1 MSANCAPPPDGTP
14 PRQFRRTSAARGR
27 LGTALLRGGRM
38 IKVAGVAAS
47 LAHAMGRIAPPLAA
61 LPSALAVGAATIAG
75 IDSDMATAGCAR
87 STPYSGDIHC
97 TGQISGTIDFHV
109 SGQELSVTLDSS
121 ATVMIPDQE
130 SGDGS
135 GDAIHLI
142 HHRRTTVTQGAGGG
156 AISGRRHGIN
166 LTKYDGNGDVGIS
179 ITGSVT
185 GRSGDGVRISQ
196 RDTFGNNGRT
206 TVSAGSVT
214 GAVSGIRIFKRG
226 TGIVSINATG
236 AVLAGGSSTLDAGIS
251 VSAATARDTLN
262 DVTRSLEGVEITAAT
277 VTGANAG
284 ILVKNTGP
292 TGWVSVTATGPVTG
306 GTDGIRVVNHGS
318 GGNSLTVSDSV
329 TGGGGGHAAIATRT
343 TGSGA
348 AVVTLLSGAAVGTAG
363 RIAILDGG
371 GSATV
376 AIHSGASVAG
386 AVKLGAGADRLVVAG
401 GSFDGE
407 LDGGAGAHEDML
419 TFLGGSTPIDAAS
432 LTNWESVEVASAAE
446 VLVDGRQILA
456 ADTLVLSGTL
466 GMADDLAADDVLT
479 VDGDF
484 AGSGTVS
491 INADFGNA
499 MADRLVI
506 AGDLSGVTVID
517 VSRIG
522 TANGRVEIASV
533 SGTVDSGALRVA
545 DGPYLIDFHK
555 ASGKFYLRAPNSCTG
570 GDGAFDCTESI
581 IDSQILGASG
591 TDALHVS
598 IGASATFDV
607 DPGHA
612 LSLAQDGVAGITLA
626 QAAGGLEISG
636 TLDGIGAVNTGGG
649 LVSIS
654 TTGSVTGGE
663 RGIFVSNDSS
673 GTGISI
679 SAAAPV
685 AGGRGHEGIR
695 AENAGS
701 GDLSISAAAVSGG
714 ADGILAIGSGGDMA
728 IAAGTVSSRERSGI
742 VARNHGDGSLTI
754 SIASVTA
761 ARTGV
766 DAINA
771 NGGSLVIAARGR
783 IAITGRRHSHPAIK
797 AENRGSSTDSLMID
811 VRDVAGIRAG
821 VDARNEGAGALGITV
836 SGSVTTFDSYGSE
849 SVTISAYNSANGGD
863 LSIVQRNRDGEPA
876 SAIGLSSNRDAIH
889 AINKGSGALSISV
902 EGMIRANSGVIDA
915 ANYGSSL
922 SIAVGSAHSGRY
934 DAITV
939 RNLGT
944 GMTSITA
951 SGTITGGRGIYA
963 RSWGSGLA
971 VSAASVQGSRD
982 AIKAF
987 HFGSGKLTLD
997 VSGPVSSTH
1006 GSGVLATSSG
1016 TGLEMSMAEIS
1027 GGTHGILASN
1037 FGAGMLE
1044 ITAAGS
1050 VTGQGGDGISA
1061 FNGARGAD
1069 LEILSEGVFGAVT
1082 GVRATQSGTGALE
1095 IDIAGE
1101 TVGAAGDGVFASG
1114 GAAADGVTVHVRE
1127 TGSVHGSAT
1136 GIRAESLNGNLTV
1149 SAAGSVSATH
1159 GVGVSA
1165 AGSGGSLEISTVKT
1179 SGGSHGILASNFGAG
1194 MLEITAAGSVTGQGG
1209 DGISAFNG
1217 ARGADLEILSEGVF
1231 GAVTGVRATQSGT
1244 GALEIDIA
1252 GETVGAA
1259 GDGVFASG
1267 GAAADGVTVHVRET
1281 GSVHGSA
1288 TGIRAES
1295 LNGNLTV
1302 SAAGSVSATHGV
1314 GVSAAGSGGSL
1325 EISTVKASG
1334 GTHGILA
1341 SNFGAGMLKITA
1353 TGSVT
1358 GQGGDGISA
1367 VNGARGADLEIFSK
1381 GVFGAATGIRATQSG
1396 TGALE
1401 IAIAGETVGAAHDGV
1416 FASGGAAANGVTV
1429 SMRRAGSVRGSST
1442 GIRAES
1448 LRGDL
1453 SVTARGNVEATSGTG
1468 ISAAATGGDVTVLV
1482 SRIAAATGSSTGV
1495 RAVQRG
1501 SGRVDVAVFGQ
1512 TVGHAGDGV
1521 AAEIG
1526 SGGSGAAVSVGGEGR
1541 VAGGASGIR
1550 IESADA
1556 DLTVAADGPVTGRTA
1571 YGISAQ
1577 LAGGDGAIAIS
1588 ATSVTGSIAGISAL
1602 SNGAGRV
1609 SISATGAVVGNVGIV
1624 ASASSTEGGG
1634 LAVSAADVHG
1644 VAGGIR
1650 ASDAGQGSLS
1660 VKSTGAVVAAS
1671 GTGIRA
1677 SNSARGSSLTIS
1689 ANTIRSAAE
1698 GIHAISRGA
1707 GALEVTAQGAV
1718 AGAAGAGILVRDTAA
1733 GAGVSV
1739 TAAAVDGGARG
1750 IDAYA
1755 LGNGPLSVTT
1765 SGSASGRTASA
1776 IFAVHGGRGGV
1787 SVTASSATGKL
1798 HGIVAR
1804 AMEEEP
1810 VSVSASGHAIGA
1822 GGSGIH
1828 ARSGER
1834 EAGANAAVGASGAG
1848 GAIRVAAGSAT
1859 GQQHGIYAR
1868 RKGTGTLLVSATGSI
1883 LGRSGS
1889 GVRALSLGVRGGDI
1903 SISIADARGGA
1914 NGVSALQEAQSPVS
1928 ITATGP
1934 VIGDSGTGILLEEG
1948 RGFGASIQAGS
1959 VTGARAGIRVPH
1971 RGPGAVSITATG
1983 SVVGSATHGIYAS
1996 GGAASA
2002 GILVSAATVTGET
2015 HGIYAVS
2022 IGVGAVSV
2030 SATGSVTG
2038 GAEDGIYAFS
2048 GLNISRASVTASTVT
2063 AAKRGISATHYGPGV
2078 LTVTASGAV
2087 TGLADEGVR
2096 ARTIR
2101 LAWGVAVDVSST
2113 TGGSHGINVIFDGAG
2128 TSSVSARG
2136 LARGLSG
2143 SGIKIADSARGV
2155 DIVVAAATAEGATH
2169 GIDVSSRG
2177 SGAVSV
2183 TASGS
2188 LFGKTGAGVT
2198 IRRHNRSSGGIA
2210 VSVADTRGGADGL
2223 AVFQHGAGAVSI
2235 TAAGHAIGDSA
2246 TGILLHSSGANAA
2259 IRAGSATGATAG
2271 IQVLQT
2277 GDGALSIEA
2286 TGSVIGSAT
2295 DGIHA
2300 LGGPK
2305 STGISVAAATATGG
2319 IHGIS
2324 AISSGSGE
2332 TAVSAS
2338 GAATGR
2344 IGDGVRVQTGSSG
2357 AGVTVAVAS
2366 ATGTSNGI
2374 SVVADGSGTL
2384 SVTASGSAS
2393 GMDGAGITVHGST
2406 AAADV
2411 IVSAA
2416 SASGTTHGIDAESHG
2431 SGTLSV
2437 TASGSL
2443 FGETGAGVR
2452 LRKFGPLSGDVAVSV
2467 ADARGGLDGVSVFQ
2481 AGSGTVS
2488 VTVTGHAV
2496 GDSANGILLR
2506 NGSSRGNSWIIAG
2519 SATGARNGIHA
2530 PNAGRGTLSI
2540 TATGAVVGGSEDGI
2554 HALGGAESTGIAISA
2569 ATVTGARQGIFASN
2583 GGLGTLSVSATGSV
2597 TGERNS
2603 GISATESISGAG
2615 LSITAASVT
2624 GRTSG
2629 IVASSLGSGTMSVTA
2644 SGFVRGRTGAGIDAL
2659 SRAELTIDAASA
2671 TGWTQGISATN
2682 NGPGMLRVSATGSLL
2697 GETGAGI
2704 RVRNYNFGGG
2714 DVAIN
2719 VVDASGGFEGVLA
2732 LHWGTGSV
2740 SIAAAG
2746 HVVGTLA
2753 EGIAVSNSERS
2764 GAVSIQVGSV
2774 TGATTGIRAPHLGRG
2789 SLTISASGTILGS
2802 GRDGIEATGS
2812 LPTEGIHIDAATV
2825 TGGRNGI
2832 HASNQGSGTMSV
2844 RASGHA
2850 RGGTGAGVKIR
2861 NTAAG
2866 IGVRVA
2872 AASAT
2877 GGTHGIDADNSGS
2890 GTLIVSA
2897 TGSLLGAAE
2906 AGVRARNLSQS
2917 GGSIAVEV
2925 ADVRGGID
2933 GVSVLQHGRGLVSV
2947 TAAGHAIGGS
2957 ANGILLANTPRSGG
2971 VAIRV
2976 ASATGAQAGIE
2987 APHLGRGALSITATG
3002 SVTGSGT
3009 DGLHALGGP
3018 KSAGVFVAAA
3028 TVTGA
3033 RRGIAAASSGTGML
3047 SVSASGTVTG
3057 LAGEGI
3063 HVRTSGSSSGVA
3075 LSAASVTGASDG
3087 ISVDG
3092 GGSGT
3097 LLVRARGLARGVSGS
3112 GLKIR
3117 AAALASSVTIA
3128 AASASGAAH
3137 GIDID
3142 SRSSG
3147 TLLVSASG
3155 SLVGKTGSGIRASN
3169 SSSAGGDLVVSV
3181 ADASGEVDAVSVTQ
3195 MGEGLVSVTSTG
3207 LVESDSAHGIRIGNA
3222 QRSGGIS
3229 IFAGSVTGAQA
3240 GIWASHVGS
3249 GTLLVTATG
3258 SVEGKA
3264 LDGMHIRSSATD
3276 SGIAVFAAGVS
3287 GGRHGIWALGSGTAA
3302 TSITATDSVAGVA
3315 GTGILVHN
3323 TPAGSGISIA
3333 AASATGG
3340 VHGIYAYNRS
3350 SGALHLSASGHA
3362 VGAAGAGLRV
3372 RNTGSGTSVT
3382 IAAASVTGAQ
3392 DGIRAQIAGG
3402 AASISAS
3409 GAVVGNGGDGVFVL
3423 MQDRSS
3429 ELALN
3434 VSSATG
3440 SRDGIHARANGGT
3453 TAGAVRIA
3461 ASGRVTGSRFGAFAA
3476 TGVRSTDLILSM
3488 ATVAGGAS
3496 GIHASGSGTG
3506 SMSVAATGAVTSTSG
3521 TGIDAYNSPA
3531 GTSLTVSAAS
3541 VTAAHIGIDALQS
3554 GTGALFV
3561 SASGHV
3567 LSRSAQHY
3575 GVRAVAG
3582 EKGAGITVET
3592 ASVSGGLDGIRATS
3606 RGSGRVAVSAAGT
3619 VVGTARHGISA
3630 YGGLSGTGVAVIAS
3644 SVAGGMHGILA
3655 QSRGSGDVSV
3665 TATGAVSGGAG
3676 SHGIY
3681 ASNSSAKARGITISA
3696 AGVSGRVDGIRAVSS
3711 GTGAISIMTSEYVR
3725 ATGKHGIRAINRAAS
3740 GVSGL
3745 RAGGVSIISA
3755 SVTGAEHGIYAFGA
3769 GAGSISITASGM
3781 ALGSASDGIHVRNA
3795 ASGESNARPSS
3806 VSISAASATG
3816 GSRGIFAANYGTGT
3830 LSVTATG
3837 AVRGIVADGI
3847 RAYNSG
3853 SGSSLTV
3860 SAAAVA
3866 GKGRG
3871 ISARN
3876 LGDGMTAV
3884 SASGDVVAVGVDSIG
3899 IDAHASGTAGTMTI
3913 RAAAV
3918 TGRSYGVLARNLGF
3932 GALRITLDGTA
3943 SGAVH
3948 GGIAASNSAYSSDMA
3963 ISASGADGRTFGV
3976 MAHNRGAGALSI
3988 SLTGPAIAISGPG
4001 ISAVNSEQGTGLSVA
4016 ATRVSGRN
4024 YGILARNLGVG
4035 DAAVTATGSVTSLT
4049 GEGIHVSGAKA
4060 GGGISV
4066 SAATVTGRSYGIRVL
4081 GMGAGLVSVTASGTV
4096 SSSIRE
4102 AIHAVGGAS
4111 STDLFIRAAVVK
4123 GWTSGIVASSTGG
4136 GDVTAGAT
4144 GALTAKGGDGIRA
4157 FVGSAG
4163 GHVTVDA
4170 AAITATAFGIHA
4182 HGEGAGSV
4190 SVSASGTVSARIDA
4204 GIHAYGAARGGNVTV
4219 AAGAV
4224 SGGKEGIR
4232 ARNLGTG
4239 AVSVLASGDVTGSG
4253 ADAIYASNSASGG
4266 ALTVSAGGAVTGR
4279 SSGIRATNAGAGK
4292 MSVRVAGPVSGGGIL
4307 SGDAGILAHNTA
4319 SATELELGLS
4329 IAVSSVT
4336 AGNDGINALNRG
4348 GGNLQISAD
4357 AVSGDRGYGIRAF
4370 NYGVGTIG
4378 IVAAGPVTSGFGRD
4392 GIRAHSDSSGTGL
4405 SVRAGS
4411 VSGDR
4416 HGIFASSDG
4425 SGELSVSVSGSVTGG
4440 AGLGYAAI
4448 KTQTAEAQPVMVEIK
4463 SGAAIAAR
4471 NQTAIL
4477 DGSGT
4482 AAVAI
4487 RAGSSVSGA
4496 ISLGAGPDEL
4506 LLAGGDTSGIGR
4518 LDGGAG
4524 TDTLRFASGTIGI
4537 TGGEL
4542 AFAGYARTASL
4553 EGWERVSVETGAS
4566 VSGTVV
4572 FGSGSD
4578 ELILGGGDL
4587 SEATSLDG
4595 GEGADV
4601 LRISA
4606 GAGRLSADIL
4616 LNWEK
4621 VLIDSAGAVSFFGSQ
4636 TLRTGTLSNAGRL
4649 SLDDGAADDALAVT
4663 GDFSGGGTL
4672 VVNVNFE
4679 TGTSDTLSVAGDV
4692 IGGATGI
4699 SVLKVASAG
4708 TPSGSAIDIVT
4719 VAGEVADSA
4728 FELIGESLAV
4738 GSFTYSLD
4746 FVESERKFSLTST
4759 IASGGGSG
4767 GFAAAALHG
4776 ESAPLEGAGIAI
4788 AMLASEDAPPEGAGI
4803 ASAMRAGDDAPPEGA
4818 SAAAAMLPIESAP
4831 SADADAAAAMSPSA
4845 GAPTASAPAA
4855 ASPSEGPPPADAAA
4869 IAMPPVKSAP
4879 PAAAAVAAFPGEGV
4893 SSVGAGAAAAT
4904 LPGEDIQPEGAGE
4917 AAVARDEEG
4926 SGHESGREGAA
4937 KSGQADTPKTAMR
4950 ASAASS
4956 EANAPRGGETSG
4968 AAVENSGQGGPAG
4981 LSASAQGSGGAGG
4994 PASGAS
5000 ASNFERADS
5009 PESPEREDPMA
5020 QGAAA
5025 RVAAAADDGGA
5036 PPGSGAGTSG
5046 EDQRR
5051 DRIAGTDG
5059 DGAAA
5064 DGDASTDG
5072 ADAQSG
5078 VRGNLSAS
5086 AGPVEDGAHSAP
5098 ERADSPG
5105 ARTAAGATEGA
5116 GRRSS
5121 GDAPPSIMRATPAVL
5136 LNAYGRLR
5144 PLAERNPNR
5153 GIGRDGRHVGDR
5165 FRVQAYGASENLPKD
5180 ASGSA
5185 VKASRYGIRGEM
5197 DLLELEGGAGIWTF
5211 GVTAR
5216 RGSVSAESNRAGG
5229 AQSLEAA
5236 GYDLGAAATW
5246 RGASGAYVDLQAR
5259 YGRIESD
5266 IMSEAGEPLAE
5277 GVDFGLGAAGLE
5289 IGRRAA
5295 LNADMSL
5302 ASSAQVSWSAV
5313 SGDAF
5318 ADESGAHVDFGTD
5331 TAVKG
5336 RLSLAVEF
5344 VRGALSGY
5352 VSGGVLHDFA
5362 LDSDA
5367 TVNGVSGG
5375 EDFRGGAAEIAGG
5388 ADWRLAKGADAYFRA
5403 SHSAGSDDRSANSVS
5418 AGFSWKW

>member
-1 MSANCAPPPDGTP
+1 M
-14 PRQFRRTSAARGR
+14 
-27 LGTALLRGGRM
+27 
-38 IKVAGVAAS
+38 
-47 LAHAMGRIAPPLAA
+47 
-61 LPSALAVGAATIAG
+61 
-75 IDSDMATAGCAR
+75 
-87 STPYSGDIHC
+87 
-97 TGQISGTIDFHV
+97 
-109 SGQELSVTLDSS
+109 
-121 ATVMIPDQE
+121 
-130 SGDGS
+130 
-135 GDAIHLI
+135 
-142 HHRRTTVTQGAGGG
+142 
-156 AISGRRHGIN
+156 
-166 LTKYDGNGDVGIS
+166 
-179 ITGSVT
+179 
-185 GRSGDGVRISQ
+185 
-196 RDTFGNNGRT
+196 
-206 TVSAGSVT
+206 
-214 GAVSGIRIFKRG
+214 
-226 TGIVSINATG
+226 
-236 AVLAGGSSTLDAGIS
+236 
-251 VSAATARDTLN
+251 
-262 DVTRSLEGVEITAAT
+262 
-277 VTGANAG
+277 
-284 ILVKNTGP
+284 
-292 TGWVSVTATGPVTG
+292 
-306 GTDGIRVVNHGS
+306 
-318 GGNSLTVSDSV
+318 
-329 TGGGGGHAAIATRT
+329 
-343 TGSGA
+343 
-348 AVVTLLSGAAVGTAG
+348 
-363 RIAILDGG
+363 
-371 GSATV
+371 
-376 AIHSGASVAG
+376 
-386 AVKLGAGADRLVVAG
+386 
-401 GSFDGE
+401 
-407 LDGGAGAHEDML
+407 
-419 TFLGGSTPIDAAS
+419 
-432 LTNWESVEVASAAE
+432 
-446 VLVDGRQILA
+446 
-456 ADTLVLSGTL
+456 
-466 GMADDLAADDVLT
+466 
-479 VDGDF
+479 
-484 AGSGTVS
+484 
-491 INADFGNA
+491 
-499 MADRLVI
+499 
-506 AGDLSGVTVID
+506 
-517 VSRIG
+517 
-522 TANGRVEIASV
+522 
-533 SGTVDSGALRVA
+533 
-545 DGPYLIDFHK
+545 
-555 ASGKFYLRAPNSCTG
+555 
-570 GDGAFDCTESI
+570 
-581 IDSQILGASG
+581 
-591 TDALHVS
+591 
-598 IGASATFDV
+598 
-607 DPGHA
+607 
-612 LSLAQDGVAGITLA
+612 
-626 QAAGGLEISG
+626 
-636 TLDGIGAVNTGGG
+636 
-649 LVSIS
+649 
-654 TTGSVTGGE
+654 
-663 RGIFVSNDSS
+663 
-673 GTGISI
+673 
-679 SAAAPV
+679 
-685 AGGRGHEGIR
+685 
-695 AENAGS
+695 
-701 GDLSISAAAVSGG
+701 
-714 ADGILAIGSGGDMA
+714 
-728 IAAGTVSSRERSGI
+728 
-742 VARNHGDGSLTI
+742 
-754 SIASVTA
+754 
-761 ARTGV
+761 
-766 DAINA
+766 
-771 NGGSLVIAARGR
+771 
-783 IAITGRRHSHPAIK
+783 
-797 AENRGSSTDSLMID
+797 
-811 VRDVAGIRAG
+811 
-821 VDARNEGAGALGITV
+821 
-836 SGSVTTFDSYGSE
+836 
-849 SVTISAYNSANGGD
+849 
-863 LSIVQRNRDGEPA
+863 
-876 SAIGLSSNRDAIH
+876 
-889 AINKGSGALSISV
+889 
-902 EGMIRANSGVIDA
+902 
-915 ANYGSSL
+915 
-922 SIAVGSAHSGRY
+922 
-934 DAITV
+934 
-939 RNLGT
+939 
-944 GMTSITA
+944 
-951 SGTITGGRGIYA
+951 
-963 RSWGSGLA
+963 
-971 VSAASVQGSRD
+971 
-982 AIKAF
+982 
-987 HFGSGKLTLD
+987 
-997 VSGPVSSTH
+997 
-1006 GSGVLATSSG
+1006 
-1016 TGLEMSMAEIS
+1016 
-1027 GGTHGILASN
+1027 
-1037 FGAGMLE
+1037 
-1044 ITAAGS
+1044 
-1050 VTGQGGDGISA
+1050 
-1061 FNGARGAD
+1061 
-1069 LEILSEGVFGAVT
+1069 
-1082 GVRATQSGTGALE
+1082 
-1095 IDIAGE
+1095 
-1101 TVGAAGDGVFASG
+1101 
-1114 GAAADGVTVHVRE
+1114 TVHVRE
-1127 TGSVHGSAT
+1127 TGSVHGSVT

-1149 SAAGSVSATH
+1149 SAAGAVSATL

-1179 SGGSHGILASNFGAG
+1179 SGGSHGILASNFGTG
-1194 MLEITAAGSVTGQGG
+1194 MLE
-1209 DGISAFNG
+1209 
-1217 ARGADLEILSEGVF
+1217 
-1231 GAVTGVRATQSGT
+1231 
-1244 GALEIDIA
+1244 
-1252 GETVGAA
+1252 
-1259 GDGVFASG
+1259 
-1267 GAAADGVTVHVRET
+1267 
-1281 GSVHGSA
+1281 
-1288 TGIRAES
+1288 
-1295 LNGNLTV
+1295 
-1302 SAAGSVSATHGV
+1302 
-1314 GVSAAGSGGSL
+1314 
-1325 EISTVKASG
+1325 
-1334 GTHGILA
+1334 
-1341 SNFGAGMLKITA
+1341 ITA

-1381 GVFGAATGIRATQSG
+1381 GVFGAATGIRATQRG

-1512 TVGHAGDGV
+1512 AVGHAGDGV

-1541 VAGGASGIR
+1541 VVGGASGIR

-1588 ATSVTGSIAGISAL
+1588 AASVAGSIAGISAL

-1644 VAGGIR
+1644 VADGIR
-1650 ASDAGQGSLS
+1650 ASDAGRGSLS

-1689 ANTIRSAAE
+1689 ANTVRGAAE

-1755 LGNGPLSVTT
+1755 LGNGQLSVTA

-1804 AMEEEP
+1804 AMEEKP

-1868 RKGTGTLLVSATGSI
+1868 RKGTGTLLVSATGSL

-1889 GVRALSLGVRGGDI
+1889 GVRALSLGARSGGI

-1914 NGVSALQEAQSPVS
+1914 NGVSALQEGLSPVS

-1996 GGAASA
+1996 GGAANA

-2048 GLNISRASVTASTVT
+2048 GLNISQASVTASTVT
-2063 AAKRGISATHYGPGV
+2063 AAKRGISAAHYGRGV

-2101 LAWGVAVDVSST
+2101 FARGVAVDVSST
-2113 TGGSHGINVIFDGAG
+2113 TGGSHGINVIFDGGG

-2143 SGIKIADSARGV
+2143 SGIKIADSSRGV
-2155 DIVVAAATAEGATH
+2155 DIAVAAASAEGATH

-2246 TGILLHSSGANAA
+2246 TGILLHSSGADAA

-2305 STGISVAAATATGG
+2305 SAGISVAAATATGG

-2344 IGDGVRVQTGSSG
+2344 TGDGVRVQTGSSG

-2374 SVVADGSGTL
+2374 SVDADGSGTL

-2393 GMDGAGITVHGST
+2393 GMDGAGIKAHGS

-2416 SASGTTHGIDAESHG
+2416 SASGTTHGIDADSHG

-2443 FGETGAGVR
+2443 IGETGAGVR
-2452 LRKFGPLSGDVAVSV
+2452 LRKFGPLSGDVEVSV
-2467 ADARGGLDGVSVFQ
+2467 ADARGGLDGVSVLQ
-2481 AGSGTVS
+2481 ASSGTVS

-2615 LSITAASVT
+2615 LSITAAAVT

-2629 IVASSLGSGTMSVTA
+2629 IVASSLGSGTMSVTS

-2812 LPTEGIHIDAATV
+2812 LPTKGIHIDAATV

-2933 GVSVLQHGRGLVSV
+2933 GVSVLQHGRGSVSV

-2971 VAIRV
+2971 VAIRA
-2976 ASATGAQAGIE
+2976 ASATGAKAGIE
-2987 APHLGRGALSITATG
+2987 APHLGRGVLSITATG

-3009 DGLHALGGP
+3009 DGMHALGGP
-3018 KSAGVFVAAA
+3018 KSAGVFVTAA

-3087 ISVDG
+3087 ISIDG

-3128 AASASGAAH
+3128 AASASGATH

-3155 SLVGKTGSGIRASN
+3155 SLAGKAGSGIRASN
-3169 SSSAGGDLVVSV
+3169 SSSAGGDLVISV

-3240 GIWASHVGS
+3240 GIWASHAGS

-3302 TSITATDSVAGVA
+3302 TSIAATDSVAGVA
-3315 GTGILVHN
+3315 GTGILVRN
-3323 TPAGSGISIA
+3323 TPAGSEISIA

-3340 VHGIYAYNRS
+3340 VHGIYAYNRG

-3362 VGAAGAGLRV
+3362 AGAAGAGLRV

-3423 MQDRSS
+3423 MQDRGSG
-3429 ELALN
+3429 LAVN

-3453 TAGAVRIA
+3453 AAGAVRIA
-3461 ASGRVTGSRFGAFAA
+3461 ASGRVSGSRFGAFAA
-3476 TGVRSTDLILSM
+3476 TGARSTDLVLSM

-3506 SMSVAATGAVTSTSG
+3506 SVSVAATGAVTSTSG

-3567 LSRSAQHY
+3567 LGRSAQHY

-3582 EKGAGITVET
+3582 EKGTGITIET
-3592 ASVSGGLDGIRATS
+3592 ASVSGGLDGIRAIS

-3619 VVGTARHGISA
+3619 VAGTARHGIYA

-3681 ASNSSAKARGITISA
+3681 ASNSSAKARGVTISA

-3745 RAGGVSIISA
+3745 RAGGVSIIAA

-3806 VSISAASATG
+3806 VSISVASATG

-3932 GALRITLDGTA
+3932 GALRIALDGTA

-3976 MAHNRGAGALSI
+3976 MAHNRGAGGLSI

-4035 DAAVTATGSVTSLT
+4035 GAAVTATGSVTSLT
-4049 GEGIHVSGAKA
+4049 GEGIHVSGSKA

-4096 SSSIRE
+4096 TSSIRE

-4471 NQTAIL
+4471 NQMAIL

-4578 ELILGGGDL
+4578 ELILGGGDH

-4595 GEGADV
+4595 GDGADV

-4606 GAGRLSADIL
+4606 AAGRLSADIL

-4728 FELIGESLAV
+4728 FELIGERLAV

-4759 IASGGGSG
+4759 IASGGDSG

-4788 AMLASEDAPPEGAGI
+4788 AMLA
-4803 ASAMRAGDDAPPEGA
+4803 GDDAPPEGA
-4818 SAAAAMLPIESAP
+4818 SAAAAMLPIESTP
-4831 SADADAAAAMSPSA
+4831 SAGADAAAAMSPAA

-4855 ASPSEGPPPADAAA
+4855 APPSESPPPADAAA

-4879 PAAAAVAAFPGEGV
+4879 PAATAVSAIPGEGV

-4904 LPGEDIQPEGAGE
+4904 LPGEDIRPESAGE
-4917 AAVARDEEG
+4917 TAVARDEEG
-4926 SGHESGREGAA
+4926 SDHENGREGAA

-4956 EANAPRGGETSG
+4956 EANAPRGGE
-4968 AAVENSGQGGPAG
+4968 NSGQGGPAG

-5000 ASNFERADS
+5000 AANFERADS
-5009 PESPEREDPMA
+5009 PESPEHEEPMA

-5051 DRIAGTDG
+5051 NRIAGT

-5064 DGDASTDG
+5064 DGDASTGG

-5121 GDAPPSIMRATPAVL
+5121 GDAPPSIMHATPAVL

-5165 FRVQAYGASENLPKD
+5165 FRVQSYGASENLPKD

-5216 RGSVSAESNRAGG
+5216 RGSVSAESQRAGG

-5331 TAVKG
+5331 AAVKG

-5388 ADWRLAKGADAYFRA
+5388 ADWRLAKGAGAYFRA